1 MAQTNRE
8 RVQKGLELLLA
19 GLIPYAER
27 EFKKAF
33 GDDWVTQVEG
43 RTRARIDVD
52 VNGGIRWDT
61 SGLLKTMIEFWGE
74 VFSQTLGRFERSVVS
89 ELLEFRNHWAHEKP
103 FSSDDT
109 LRALDSVHRLLTSVS
124 AVSQAEEV
132 EAIRFELQRL
142 VFAEQARSKTRATV
156 QMAAIGGGGLRPWR
170 EIVTPHQDV
179 ISGRYQQAE
188 FAADLHNVHQG
199 IGTPEYVD
207 PAEFFRRTFITE
219 GLRELLSGALM
230 RIAGKGG
237 DPVVELQTN
246 FGGGKTHSMLA
257 LFHMFGGTPSN
268 QLPGLESILTKTG
281 IASAPAARRAVL
293 VGTHMSVA
301 EVVAKP
307 DGTRVRTIWGEMA
320 YQLGGA
326 EAFSMV
332 ADSDAAGISP
342 GAQVLTTLFKK
353 YSPCLV
359 LIDEWVAYAR
369 NTVDRRDLPS
379 GDFESQVTFAQAL
392 TEAARASDRTLV
404 VASIPSSKIEV
415 GGTNGE
421 FALTA
426 LRNVFERLGT
436 PWRPASPDEGFE
448 IVRRR
453 LFDEKND
460 RESSAHRGAVIDAF
474 MRMYGEN
481 KAEYPTGCADGA
493 YRKKFEAAYPIHP
506 DLFDQLYGE
515 WSTLDKFQ
523 RTRGV
528 LRLLAKVIHR
538 LWEQNDAGILIM
550 PASIPMDDP
559 GVKSELTRYLDD
571 VWEPIISEDVD
582 GPNSLP
588 LELDRLNSNFGR
600 YSACRRV
607 ARTLYIGTAPGAR
620 DKNPG
625 IDDRQVKLGCTQP
638 GEAAATFGD
647 ALRRISDRAK
657 HVHQD
662 NNRYWISTKTNLN
675 RLAEDRAGSALR
687 ERESLY
693 AELIRRIQDAHKS
706 KASRGDF
713 AGVHCCPE
721 SSADVHD
728 EPEARLVILG
738 PQYDHRKGQTD
749 SSAMKYA
756 ATILEQRG
764 NGPRINRNS
773 LVFLAADS
781 TKTDDLLGRVAQYLA
796 WKSISEDYETL
807 NLDTFQRKQAGLRE
821 HEADDFVDQQIGGVW
836 TRALVPF
843 QGDVAGGGMIAWD
856 DITVQGSDGLAAR
869 TSTKLKNDGLLN
881 TVLGGQNLRQAL
893 DSWLWKDKAH
903 VQVGQLAEWFA
914 RYLYL
919 SRIVNRSVLYDS
931 INNGLN
937 QFLPG
942 DDPFAYA
949 AGFDEGTGRY
959 VGLHMH
965 GQLVV
970 ENTGL
975 VVKREA
981 AKRQQDADA
990 AAAAA
995 VAAGSV
1001 AETGGGVSGGGG
1013 QGGNPSVGGFVGGFS
1028 AFVSSGP
1035 QPGAPASVPEAKPQ
1049 PNLFVG
1055 SVRLDETRVAFHAGK
1070 INEEVLQH
1078 LSTLPGA
1085 EMEVRLEVQIRVP
1098 RGTPDDVVRTVSENA
1113 RTMKFTT
1120 AVFEKE

>member
-27 EFKKAF
+27 EFKKVF
-33 GDDWVTQVEG
+33 GDDWVSQVEG
-43 RTRARIDVD
+43 RTRARIDID
-52 VNGGIRWDT
+52 GGRNIRWDT

-89 ELLEFRNHWAHEKP
+89 ELLEFRNQWAHEKP
-103 FSSDDT
+103 FSSEDT
-109 LRALDSVHRLLTSVS
+109 LRVLDSVHRMLTAVS
-124 AVSQAEEV
+124 ALSQSDEV
-132 EAIRFELQRL
+132 ESLRFELQRL

-156 QMAAIGGGGLRPWR
+156 QMAAIGGGLRPWR

-230 RIAGKGG
+230 RMAGKGG

-281 IASAPAARRAVL
+281 VASAPAARRAVL

-307 DGTRVRTIWGEMA
+307 DGTKVRTIWGEMA

-474 MRMYGEN
+474 MRMYNEN

-538 LWEQNDAGILIM
+538 LWEQNDAGVLIM

-588 LELDRLNSNFGR
+588 LELDRSNTNFGR

-607 ARTLYIGTAPGAR
+607 ARTLYVGTAPGANG
-620 DKNPG
+620 KNPG

-638 GEAAATFGD
+638 GETSATFGD

-764 NGPRINRNS
+764 NGPRINRNT

-796 WKSISEDYETL
+796 WKSISKDYETL
-807 NLDTFQRKQAGLRE
+807 NLDTFQRKQAALRE
-821 HEADDFVDQQIGGVW
+821 HEANDFVEQQIGGVW

-869 TSTKLKNDGLLN
+869 TSVKLKNDGLLN

-893 DSWLWKDKAH
+893 DSWLWKDKEH

-919 SRIVNRSVLYDS
+919 PRIVNRSVLYDS

-949 AGFDEGTGRY
+949 SGFDEASGRY

-965 GQLVV
+965 GPLAV
-970 ENTGL
+970 ENSGL

-981 AKRQQDADA
+981 AKRQQEADA
-990 AAAAA
+990 AAAAS
-995 VAAGSV
+995 VAAASGAIGGASVGVDSGSMDG
-1001 AETGGGVSGGGG
+1001 AGGFGGAYSGGGTR
-1013 QGGNPSVGGFVGGFS
+1013 PEPV
-1028 AFVSSGP
+1028 
-1035 QPGAPASVPEAKPQ
+1035 SVPTTPEARQQ

-1113 RTMKFTT
+1113 KTMKFTT